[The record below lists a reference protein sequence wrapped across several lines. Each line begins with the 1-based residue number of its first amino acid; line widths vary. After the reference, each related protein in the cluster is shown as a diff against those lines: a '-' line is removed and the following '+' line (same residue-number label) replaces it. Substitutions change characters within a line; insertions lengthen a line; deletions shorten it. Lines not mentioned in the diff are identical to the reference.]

1 MSDLSEINIRET
13 NNNPFETPDMHVVNN
28 TANNTNINNN
38 SGANRQNSAIT
49 NLQEQIGAAKNVMV
63 SNIGKILE
71 RGENL
76 DNLQSRSDD
85 LQVTVNKIKAKQLI
99 SS

>member
-13 NNNPFETPDMHVVNN
+13 NSNPFETPDINVVNN
-28 TANNTNINNN
+28 SANNNINNT
-38 SGANRQNSAIT
+38 GANRQNSAIT

-85 LQVTVNKIKAKQLI
+85 LQVTV
-99 SS
+99 S

>member
-13 NNNPFETPDMHVVNN
+13 NSNPFETHEPNN
-28 TANNTNINNN
+28 TSSTTNNN
-38 SGANRQNSAIT
+38 SNRQNSAIT
-49 NLQEQIGAAKNVMV
+49 SLQEQIGQAKNVMV

-76 DNLQSRSDD
+76 DNLQTRSDD
-85 LQVTVNKIKAKQLI
+85 LHATVNETL
-99 SS
+99 

>member
-13 NNNPFETPDMHVVNN
+13 STNPFESPDNRVVNN
-28 TANNTNINNN
+28 TNNN
-38 SGANRQNSAIT
+38 PSANRQNSAIV

-85 LQVTVNKIKAKQLI
+85 LNVTV
-99 SS
+99 S

>member
-13 NNNPFETPDMHVVNN
+13 NNNPFETPDINVVNN
-28 TANNTNINNN
+28 SANNNINNT
-38 SGANRQNSAIT
+38 GANRQNSAIT

-85 LQVTVNKIKAKQLI
+85 LQVTVNKRRIIIASK
-99 SS
+99 

>member
-1 MSDLSEINIRET
+1 MSDLSEINIRENSTNPFESPDNRVVNNT
-13 NNNPFETPDMHVVNN
+13 NNNP
-28 TANNTNINNN
+28 
-38 SGANRQNSAIT
+38 SANRQNSAIV

-85 LQVTVNKIKAKQLI
+85 LNVTV
-99 SS
+99 S

>member
-13 NNNPFETPDMHVVNN
+13 NNNPFETPDINVVNN
-28 TANNTNINNN
+28 SANNNINNT
-38 SGANRQNSAIT
+38 GTNRQNSAIT

-85 LQVTVNKIKAKQLI
+85 LQVTVNKRRIIIASK
-99 SS
+99 